1 MNLLID
7 RFQKIS
13 ELEKEIEVS
22 TRHALKE
29 DIGSGDISAALIPDG
44 LSLEAITITRSKGV
58 FCGTAWVEAIISQ
71 VDHALTVEWNVTDGE
86 KILADQSLFVLRG
99 PARGILTA
107 ERTILNFVQLLSGT
121 ATTVSEYLELL
132 VDSHCVLLDT
142 RKTVP
147 GLRLAQKYAVICGG
161 GTNHRF
167 GLDDAFLL
175 KENHISAAGS
185 IKDAI
190 LLARTHRPDMPVQVE
205 VENIEELEE
214 AIESGANSA
223 LLDNFSIDELVQASK
238 IAKNRIKTEASG
250 NVSKETI
257 AEIAKAGVD
266 FISVGNLTKT
276 VQPLDLSMRCEA
288 HRQ

>member
-1 MNLLID
+1 MNLFID

-22 TRHALKE
+22 TRQALTE

-58 FCGTAWVEAIISQ
+58 FCGAAWVEAIIRQ
-71 VDHALTVEWNVTDGE
+71 VDHALTVEWSVTDGD
-86 KILADQSLFVLRG
+86 KIQADQSLFVLRG

-132 VDSHCVLLDT
+132 GDSHCVLLDT

-288 HRQ
+288 NRQ